1 MPEREDFF
9 RKELI
14 EELRLV
20 ESKMREEPTLERKIY
35 YFSAAF
41 GITGRTYKY
50 VFSKDVLLADI
61 VLQNVYNMLN
71 EHMSR
76 LKSGD
81 KNSLPNPV
89 VFEQLCDGIRDLAN
103 GFESGSNVIGP
114 LENIATAGFSTTGAG
129 NYLLEK
135 GLIKL

>member
-9 RKELI
+9 RNELV

-20 ESKMREEPTLERKIY
+20 ETKMREEPTLEKKIY

-61 VLQNVYNMLN
+61 VMQNVYNMLN
-71 EHMSR
+71 EQMAR

-81 KNSLPNPV
+81 RNCLPNPV
-89 VFEQLCDGIRDLAN
+89 VFERICDAMRDLAN
-103 GFESGSNVIGP
+103 GFESDGDVIGP
-114 LENIATAGFSTTGAG
+114 LENMATAGFSTTGAG

-135 GLIKL
+135 GLITL

>member
-9 RKELI
+9 RNELVK
-14 EELRLV
+14 ELRLV
-20 ESKMREEPTLERKIY
+20 EAKMREEPTLERKIY

-50 VFSKDVLLADI
+50 VFSKDVLLADM
-61 VLQNVYNMLN
+61 VMQNVYNMLN
-71 EHMSR
+71 EHLSR

-81 KNSLPNPV
+81 KNCLPNPV
-89 VFEQLCDGIRDLAN
+89 VFELICDGIRDLAN
-103 GFESGSNVIGP
+103 SFESGDNIIVP

-135 GLIKL
+135 GLITL